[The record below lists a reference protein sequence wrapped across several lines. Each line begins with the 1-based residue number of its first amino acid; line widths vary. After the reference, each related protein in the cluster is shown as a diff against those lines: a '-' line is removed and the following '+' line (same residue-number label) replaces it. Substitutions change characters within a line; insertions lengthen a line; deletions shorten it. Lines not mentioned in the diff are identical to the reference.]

1 MKLVIVGLFAIAPLT
16 GSAAPR
22 LVADV
27 NQQPE
32 EIGANP
38 SEFVAA
44 GGKVFFTGE
53 DRVHGRELWVTDGT
67 ENGTKLVK
75 DLRIGQSGSF
85 PSMLRAVGS
94 RVFFFADDGEHGIK
108 LWSSDGD
115 ETVMTDPSPGVPG
128 FIPKQATAAGGLLY
142 FSDGPI
148 SPSFFG
154 WGLWRSDGTTA
165 GTWLLNPAQGSSFP
179 PYRPFGYPE
188 TLTEMDGALF
198 GSNLGHELWRSA
210 GTQAETEKLAD
221 LGAGAQIVS
230 MAGADGRLW
239 ITLNRGTAKELWSWF
254 EDSAGMIATF
264 PEGALA
270 ADGLEVRG
278 NRAFFVSKDSEAG
291 VELWTSDGTVTRR
304 VADIQAGEP
313 SSFPQE
319 LTWCGETLYF
329 TADDGIVGRGL
340 WASDGESVWS
350 VKTWAGGAEPTSLV
364 ADGTTLF
371 FLRNEGGEVL
381 WRSDGSDAGTQ
392 AVKQVTTSETAWG
405 QRDLMMEAG
414 TLFFEG
420 NDGQSGFELWSSDGT
435 PDGTGMLRDQ
445 TGTRDGLIGIEPNGM
460 AAWGADLVFC
470 GDDGIAGE
478 EPWRSD
484 GTAGGTQMLMDV
496 RPGAEDST
504 PARFAVA
511 GGNLF
516 FDAVDGVHGRELW
529 TSGASGTAMVRDI
542 NPGSASAYVNGM
554 AAFNGRLAFTAQDE
568 TESELWITDGNI
580 TGKIKGN
587 AGDQLVTLGS
597 GLLFSAAASGY
608 DDEPWWTDGET
619 TRLVK
624 DLIPGSQGSSPSWFT
639 RVGNDAYFQAYNG
652 GGFRL
657 WRTDGTEPGTVQV
670 SGWQGLG
677 AVYPLRAAGNRLFFF
692 EERSTSGLQLWMA
705 EDGHAALVRQIGD
718 SGPDY
723 YYPFPADPY
732 VETCN
737 GLLFF
742 VANDGVHGDE
752 LWRSDGTPAGTVMV
766 RDIRPGS
773 VGSAPSNLKTVGGVV
788 YFQAN
793 DGITGEE
800 LWVTNG
806 TADGTRLV
814 ADLVPGPGG
823 SAPNQL
829 VLAGNRLFFS
839 AVTEETGREPFLLEV
854 GAILDFHTWTEASGL
869 DGLDAAPS
877 ATPHA
882 DGVANL
888 LKYAFG
894 IHGAVPYHGPATG
907 QPGNLPRISVVADG
921 NGTTLQVEYAR
932 QTDSSMIYTAKR
944 STSLAKGSFVPMA
957 GDELVEPSGE
967 GWERVTRSER
977 TDAAKCF
984 GVVEVTLP

>member
-1 MKLVIVGLFAIAPLT
+1 
-16 GSAAPR
+16 

-44 GGKVFFTGE
+44 GGKVFFAGE

-67 ENGTKLVK
+67 ENGTRLVR
-75 DLRIGQSGSF
+75 DLRVGQSGSF
-85 PSMLRAVGS
+85 PSMLRAVGN
-94 RVFFFADDGEHGIK
+94 RVLFFADDGEHGIK

-115 ETVMTDPSPGVPG
+115 ETVMADPSPGVSG

-142 FSDGPI
+142 FSNGPI

-154 WGLWRSDGTTA
+154 WGLWRSDGTTE
-165 GTWLLNPAQGSSFP
+165 GTWLLNPAEGSSFP

-188 TLTEMDGALF
+188 LLTEMDGGLF
-198 GSNLGHELWRSA
+198 FLNLDRELWRSA
-210 GTQAETEKLAD
+210 GTQAETGKLAD
-221 LGAGAQIVS
+221 LGAGVQIVS

-254 EDSAGMIATF
+254 EGSAGMIALF
-264 PEGALA
+264 PDGALA
-270 ADGLEVRG
+270 ADGLVVRG
-278 NRAFFVSKDSEAG
+278 DMAFFVSKDSEAG

-304 VADIQAGEP
+304 IADIQAGEP

-319 LTWCGETLYF
+319 LTWCGEALYF
-329 TADDGIVGRGL
+329 TADDGISGRGL
-340 WASDGESVWS
+340 WASDGESAWP

-364 ADGTTLF
+364 ADGATLF
-371 FLRNEGGEVL
+371 FLRNEDGEVL
-381 WRSDGSDAGTQ
+381 WRSDGTESGTQ
-392 AVKQVTTSETAWG
+392 AVKQVTSPETAWG

-435 PDGTGMLRDQ
+435 PNGTGMLRDQ

-484 GTAGGTQMLMDV
+484 GTAEGTQLLADV
-496 RPGAEDST
+496 RPGTEDST

-568 TESELWITDGNI
+568 TESGLWITHG
-580 TGKIKGN
+580 TGAVKIKGN
-587 AGDQLVTLGS
+587 VNSSLASLGN

-608 DDEPWWTDGET
+608 DYEPWWTDGDT
-619 TRLVK
+619 TRLLK

-639 RVGNDAYFQAYNG
+639 RVGTEAYFQAYNG
-652 GGFRL
+652 EGLRL
-657 WRTDGTEPGTVQV
+657 WRTDGTEPGTMQV
-670 SGWQGLG
+670 DGWQGPA
-677 AVYPLRAAGNRLFFF
+677 AVYPLMAVGNRLFFF
-692 EERSTSGLQLWMA
+692 EEKSTSGLRLWMVQGGQA
-705 EDGHAALVRQIGD
+705 ELVRQIGD

-732 VETCN
+732 VETCG

-752 LWRSDGTPAGTVMV
+752 LWRSDGTPTGTVMV
-766 RDIRPGS
+766 RDLRPGS
-773 VGSAPSNLKTVGGVV
+773 VGSAPSNLKAVGGVV

-793 DGITGEE
+793 DGVSGEE

-823 SAPNQL
+823 AAPNPL

-839 AVTEETGREPFLLEV
+839 AVTQETGREPFLLEV
-854 GAILDFHTWTEASGL
+854 GAILDFHAWTEASGL
-869 DGLDAAPS
+869 AGLDAAPS
-877 ATPHA
+877 ATPHG

-907 QPGNLPRISVVADG
+907 QPGHLPRISVVADG
-921 NGTTLQVEYAR
+921 SGTTLQVEYACR
-932 QTDSSMIYTAKR
+932 TGSSMIYTAKR
-944 STSLAKGSFVPMA
+944 STTLAEGSFVPMV
-957 GDELVEPSGE
+957 GDELVETGVD

-977 TDAAKCF
+977 IDAAKCF